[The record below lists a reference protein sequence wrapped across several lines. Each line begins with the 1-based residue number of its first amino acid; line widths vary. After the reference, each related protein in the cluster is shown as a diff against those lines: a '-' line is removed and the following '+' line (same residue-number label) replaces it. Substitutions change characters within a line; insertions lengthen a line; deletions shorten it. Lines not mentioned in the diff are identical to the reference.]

1 MRSFVGVGRKDMMSM
16 SRIFDEPNDRAVIES
31 NSLPFILP
39 NLLEPQI
46 AHCEEISS
54 RYKDVLENKLNPV
67 IIVL

>member
-1 MRSFVGVGRKDMMSM
+1 M